1 MGPVIS
7 ITLMVI
13 TCFIAYITATFM
25 VEAIS
30 VANVMKPVNND
41 NDKKIHELGRTN
53 SLFKDGAYKNAEV
66 QKRINLKDIDNKGS
80 PFYVREK
87 IEIGVIAQRVSG
99 KPLSNGIIFIMI
111 IYMYGAICLKYVSGA
126 DSFDFGVSYTFWGNQ
141 RGF

>member
-1 MGPVIS
+1 
-7 ITLMVI
+7 
-13 TCFIAYITATFM
+13 M